1 MADQIVRE
9 DLSQEDWAGITLII
23 DGLMAEGPVAGIS
36 EIEDREGLF
45 AGYLKQAER
54 FPMTLAT
61 VQNLIAIAQYIDGE
75 QVKLPEIKNQCL
87 ELLKS
92 SECYVTVSTAMEQ
105 GKGFEE
111 ALKLSIPYEEKAMA
125 WLKQNPIEHCMAA
138 RLLMASEKDCDEILA
153 AEMADCLPLD
163 MMASGSG
170 RMCWDWGR
178 IIRISMRWPQYC
190 SRCGC
195 IRARVRRLSAA
206 LCCVR

>member
-1 MADQIVRE
+1 MKKVIRALALCNEFTLYCLFIMRSWMSGNDEIFDLMQKVHGWGRIHCVNQIDPANRLIKKWLLDHGCENNVAPAYSALTVAKKCDLADQIVRE

-45 AGYLKQAER
+45 GGYLKQAER

-111 ALKLSIPYEEKAMA
+111 ALKLSI
-125 WLKQNPIEHCMAA
+125 
-138 RLLMASEKDCDEILA
+138 R
-153 AEMADCLPLD
+153 
-163 MMASGSG
+163 GT
-170 RMCWDWGR
+170 
-178 IIRISMRWPQYC
+178 
-190 SRCGC
+190 
-195 IRARVRRLSAA
+195 
-206 LCCVR
+206 